1 MLFRPGSLGSIHPM
15 AFWNRAPVDTSLPK
29 GDRGSGSFDHYRYNL
44 LPNNTR
50 TTLRLANSTPH
61 QAELQRIIDSGESE
75 LETAI
80 SRRSLEDERM
90 DAPMDIR
97 LFSGSRVTGVVGTI
111 PRGLEPVI
119 DEALSRLEGAGKK
132 VRIPA
137 SVEKT
142 RSGWRVDLRIG
153 HTR

>member
-1 MLFRPGSLGSIHPM
+1 M

-29 GDRGSGSFDHYRYNL
+29 DDRGSGSFDDYKYSL
-44 LPNNTR
+44 LPNNAR

-61 QAELQRIIDSGESE
+61 QEELQRIVDSGEAE

-80 SRRSLEDERM
+80 SRRSIEEERT
-90 DAPMDIR
+90 DAPMEIR

-119 DEALSRLEGAGKK
+119 DEALSRLESNGKK
-132 VRIPA
+132 TRIPA
-137 SVEKT
+137 SVVKT
-142 RSGWRVDLRIG
+142 KSGWRVDLLVG
-153 HTR
+153 QTR

>member
-1 MLFRPGSLGSIHPM
+1 M
-15 AFWNRAPVDTSLPK
+15 AYWNRAPVDTSLPRD
-29 GDRGSGSFDHYRYNL
+29 DRGSGSFDDYKYNL
-44 LPNNTR
+44 LPNKAK

-61 QAELQRIIDSGESE
+61 QEELQRIIDSGESQ

-80 SRRSLEDERM
+80 SRRSLEEERT
-90 DAPMDIR
+90 DAPMVIR

-119 DEALSRLEGAGKK
+119 DEALSRLESNGKK

-137 SVEKT
+137 SIEKT
-142 RSGWRVDLRIG
+142 RSGWRVDLLVG
-153 HTR
+153 ETR

>member
-1 MLFRPGSLGSIHPM
+1 M

-29 GDRGSGSFDHYRYNL
+29 DDRGSGSFDDYKYNL
-44 LPNNTR
+44 LPNKAK

-61 QAELQRIIDSGESE
+61 QEELQRIIDSGESQ

-80 SRRSLEDERM
+80 SRRSLEEERT
-90 DAPMDIR
+90 DAPMVIR

-119 DEALSRLEGAGKK
+119 DEALSRLESNGKK

-137 SVEKT
+137 SIEKT
-142 RSGWRVDLRIG
+142 RSGWRVDLLVG
-153 HTR
+153 ETR